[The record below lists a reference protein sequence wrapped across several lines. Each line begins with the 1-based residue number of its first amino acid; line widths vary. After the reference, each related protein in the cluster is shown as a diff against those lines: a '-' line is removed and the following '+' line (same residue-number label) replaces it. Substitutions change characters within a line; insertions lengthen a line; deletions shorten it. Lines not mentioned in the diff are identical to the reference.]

1 METLERD
8 KRDGWFDP
16 STGEPCEID
25 SIVQKILNKKSCTVH
40 VGTDS
45 HRTKQ
50 AKKRDERPGYTFATV
65 ICMYEMGKGADYYCR
80 RFSRPHEY
88 ETLRQRIIDEVS
100 DSIDVSLML
109 MEMAPDIQIS
119 VHADVNSDPRF
130 KTNSYL
136 SQVRSWIQS
145 TGFKFL
151 CKPHAWASSNV
162 ADKHAK

>member
-1 METLERD
+1 MVTIESD
-8 KRDGWFDP
+8 KSVGWFNPVTGDP
-16 STGEPCEID
+16 CVIE
-25 SIVQKILNKKSCTVH
+25 SIVQRILSRKTYSVH
-40 VGTDS
+40 IGTDS
-45 HRTKQ
+45 HRTKPS
-50 AKKRDERPGYTFATV
+50 KKRGEKPGYTFATV
-65 ICMYEMGKGADYYCR
+65 ICLYETGKGADYYCR
-80 RFSRPHEY
+80 RFSRPCEY

-100 DSIDVSLML
+100 ESIDVSLML
-109 MEMAPDIQIS
+109 TEMAPDIQIS

-151 CKPHAWASSNV
+151 CKPHAWASSDV

>member
-1 METLERD
+1 METLEED
-8 KRDGWFDP
+8 KRQGWFDP
-16 STGEPCEID
+16 ATGDPCEIC
-25 SIVQKILNKKSCTVH
+25 SIVQKILHKRSCTVH

-45 HRTKQ
+45 HRTKPS
-50 AKKRDERPGYTFATV
+50 KKRGDKPGYTFATV
-65 ICMYEMGKGADYYCR
+65 ICLYETGKGADYYCR
-80 RFSRPHEY
+80 RFSRPRDY
-88 ETLRQRIIDEVS
+88 ETLRQRIIEEVS

-109 MEMAPDIQIS
+109 MEMAPGIQIS

-151 CKPHAWASSNV
+151 CKPHAWASSDV